1 MPLSHVPCS
10 EWGRPFRRWEW
21 PHPRSWCEVYAV
33 LVIFLLWPVTA
44 RAETIYLPLVGVRY
58 LGIDTPETYF
68 GVECYG
74 PEAKERNRELVG
86 YQRGELLQLCF
97 APMSYP
103 GRQKPSARGER
114 GGDRVPQTGH

>member
-86 YQRGELLQLCF
+86 NQEGGVAVAMFRAGELPRPTEAERQ
-97 APMSYP
+97 
-103 GRQKPSARGER
+103 GRARR
-114 GGDRVPQTGH
+114 